1 MGCLS
6 YCRKGPASP
15 QFAQSA
21 QWYWQRYCI
30 DLIYPILLL
39 AIQPF
44 ALLSVGL
51 LDLSSRWC
59 FAAAP
64 HGLPLFIGGPPRSNF
79 AAAVLPA
86 VYSRW
91 CFATAVLPAA
101 SSRWCSC
108 RHLRHGGPA
117 SCLFTMALCR
127 SAAGQLLPPAARTSS
142 SASAPR
148 PATNLIW
155 RRRSPVWLAIW
166 RTWAGFANS
175 QHRDAAFVT
184 PDNICAHSSLLPH

>member
-1 MGCLS
+1 MDCLS

-21 QWYWQRYCI
+21 QWCKQRYCI

-39 AIQPF
+39 AVLLF
-44 ALLSVGL
+44 AILSVGL

-64 HGLPLFIGGPPRSNF
+64 HGLPVFI
-79 AAAVLPA
+79 
-86 VYSRW
+86 
-91 CFATAVLPAA
+91 
-101 SSRWCSC
+101 
-108 RHLRHGGPA
+108 GGPA
-117 SCLFTMALCR
+117 SCLFPMV
-127 SAAGQLLPPAARTSS
+127 LLPASLPRRPGQQLPHSTLARQVLFAT
-142 SASAPR
+142 APR

-155 RRRSPVWLAIW
+155 QRRSPVWLAIW

>member
-1 MGCLS
+1 MDCLS

-21 QWYWQRYCI
+21 QWCKQRYCI

-39 AIQPF
+39 AVLLF

-51 LDLSSRWC
+51 PAVSSRWC
-59 FAAAP
+59 IATAP
-64 HGLPLFIGGPPRSNF
+64 HGLPVFI
-79 AAAVLPA
+79 
-86 VYSRW
+86 
-91 CFATAVLPAA
+91 
-101 SSRWCSC
+101 
-108 RHLRHGGPA
+108 GGPA
-117 SCLFTMALCR
+117 SCVFPMALCR